1 MFIRS
6 ERGQAKKAAWVEILF
21 LWGAYRLRSLLGLP
35 QKDDMNDRFRQSLF
49 KSGNPGRSI
58 HLGMILFSRTCD
70 LICRLNASK

>member
-49 KSGNPGRSI
+49 KSG
-58 HLGMILFSRTCD
+58 
-70 LICRLNASK
+70 